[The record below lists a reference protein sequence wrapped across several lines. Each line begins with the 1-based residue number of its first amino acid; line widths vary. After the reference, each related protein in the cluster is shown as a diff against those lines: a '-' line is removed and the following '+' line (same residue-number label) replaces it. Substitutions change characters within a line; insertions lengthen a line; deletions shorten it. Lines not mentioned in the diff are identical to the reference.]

1 MRVHQFKSRAFEK
14 MNSLCLSRKAKAVR
28 RDRLTYL
35 SGTKLRRL
43 ERALRRVV
51 RNNVPGDIV
60 EFGVALG
67 GSAILLAQMTGP
79 RSSIFGL
86 DVFGMIPE
94 PGSDKDDAVSKERF
108 RLIADGRSAGI
119 GGDPYYG
126 YRTDLFDHVAAQL
139 ERHGTPVDDDRVN
152 LVKGLFE
159 RTWPLLN
166 IERIAF
172 AHVDCD
178 WYDPVAFALSA
189 IRDRLS
195 PGGVIVVDDY
205 HDYQGCRTA
214 VDEFLLAN
222 RDFKDPGRPE
232 PDTLSDPITR
242 ACVSAA
248 RAHRPAAFRRR
259 SSISSPRRKSQRVRR
274 PDGVAVKRRLQSPPR
289 PRRLAG
295 SGKRVLE
302 RHQVLHGQDTGG
314 EKRAAPQH
322 GGQHGIDMP
331 LPDGPFAA
339 GIPDL
344 AGQMQQDARDD
355 QPCRDAQHAPLHADD
370 NGRDPDYGIVNA
382 ITEHLPA
389 PPLRD
394 EKPVDATEH
403 RLGDD
408 QPGEDREN
416 GSGLEPFRAEEDRHH
431 LMRGASDQHRR
442 GNGNQRDFFRQAL
455 KGAPVVLGLVEQP
468 AERRHADRA
477 ERRLRIT
484 DNLPGEIADLE

>member
-79 RSSIFGL
+79 HRQFFGL

-139 ERHGTPVDDDRVN
+139 KRHGTPVDDDRVN

-159 RTWPLLN
+159 QTWPLLN

-172 AHVDCD
+172 AHIDCD

-222 RDFKDPGRPE
+222 RDFK
-232 PDTLSDPITR
+232 
-242 ACVSAA
+242 V
-248 RAHRPAAFRRR
+248 
-259 SSISSPRRKSQRVRR
+259 
-274 PDGVAVKRRLQSPPR
+274 
-289 PRRLAG
+289 LAG
-295 SGKRVLE
+295 PNPILY
-302 RHQVLHGQDTGG
+302 QTQ
-314 EKRAAPQH
+314 
-322 GGQHGIDMP
+322 
-331 LPDGPFAA
+331 
-339 GIPDL
+339 
-344 AGQMQQDARDD
+344 
-355 QPCRDAQHAPLHADD
+355 
-370 NGRDPDYGIVNA
+370 
-382 ITEHLPA
+382 
-389 PPLRD
+389 
-394 EKPVDATEH
+394 
-403 RLGDD
+403 
-408 QPGEDREN
+408 
-416 GSGLEPFRAEEDRHH
+416 
-431 LMRGASDQHRR
+431 
-442 GNGNQRDFFRQAL
+442 
-455 KGAPVVLGLVEQP
+455 
-468 AERRHADRA
+468 
-477 ERRLRIT
+477 
-484 DNLPGEIADLE
+484 